1 MSSNTE
7 ESAKS
12 AFALDE
18 KPAKPANQL
27 EIDEQPPTK
36 NAAVARLEAWCGETT
51 LHGVSNIVKDDHW
64 TPYKIAWIVIVVLA
78 IGANMY
84 HLYTVIYGY
93 LQYPTTVWP
102 SQRHISLLCQTA
114 GLCDMHT
121 TLWTTV
127 SLFLITTGILRAR

>member
-27 EIDEQPPTK
+27 EMDEQPPTK

-64 TPYKIAWIVIVVLA
+64 TAYKIVWIVIVVLA

-102 SQRHISLLCQTA
+102 DVAYFPVMPDSWLVRHAHYFVDNRVL
-114 GLCDMHT
+114 
-121 TLWTTV
+121 V
-127 SLFLITTGILRAR
+127 FNYPRYRTG